1 MRYLITL
8 LTFFVAGTVSAQ
20 QYVDLFKL
28 SVGNTEKITFSD
40 LEGTTQISD
49 IDASLTYPVVLNDKI
64 AFLTGVDY
72 TNNGLNL
79 SPTSPSINLQS
90 TTLKLGLSVKH
101 NERFSGTYLLL
112 PKVAGDYKNMSSDDF
127 QFGGIALF
135 SVATKPNFKYKFGV
149 YTTSEE
155 FGMFFVPLLGLYY
168 QGPNKRFEAN
178 ATLPITY
185 DVNYSLGKYVNLG
198 SDFRAFVRSYAL
210 SGDNFADTY
219 AHKNSQEISTYVQ
232 FNLLKKSILLQL
244 KGVYSLNDYGQFNQG
259 DQIDYGISAL
269 LVGDDRTRLNPD
281 LDNGLGFKIK
291 LIYRFHLEE

>member
-49 IDASLTYPVVLNDKI
+49 TDASLTYPVVLNDKI

-127 QFGGIALF
+127 QFGGIAL
-135 SVATKPNFKYKFGV
+135 
-149 YTTSEE
+149 
-155 FGMFFVPLLGLYY
+155 
-168 QGPNKRFEAN
+168 
-178 ATLPITY
+178 
-185 DVNYSLGKYVNLG
+185 
-198 SDFRAFVRSYAL
+198 
-210 SGDNFADTY
+210 
-219 AHKNSQEISTYVQ
+219 
-232 FNLLKKSILLQL
+232 
-244 KGVYSLNDYGQFNQG
+244 
-259 DQIDYGISAL
+259 
-269 LVGDDRTRLNPD
+269 
-281 LDNGLGFKIK
+281 
-291 LIYRFHLEE
+291 